1 MIDKEKILKH
11 ITSYK
16 DFLEH
21 FSISKY
27 SVDLMNSIEK
37 GKFDVKESSLWL
49 TFKEGM
55 PRLNQEVEVKFK
67 DSEIKKLFLT
77 LEEEP
82 IYEICRLIFVSKDK
96 SFTANLKQIESWRP
110 IPEETERKPDFG
122 RLNQGDFILFEYD
135 VRHDNPK
142 LKYSKISGF
151 VKKGFLESNGYL
163 TIATELQ
170 YCYFHD
176 EVQYDKDKIIK
187 ITRINMETKEFE
199 EI

>member
-37 GKFDVKESSLWL
+37 GKFDVKEGSLWL
-49 TFKEGM
+49 TFEEGM
-55 PRLNQEVEVKFK
+55 PRLSQEVEVKFK
-67 DSEIKKLFLT
+67 DGEIKELFLT

-82 IYEICRLIFVSKDK
+82 ISEIGRLIFVSRDK

-122 RLNQGDFILFEYD
+122 RLNIGDHI
-135 VRHDNPK
+135 VINDNEACGCFCG
-142 LKYSKISGF
+142 ISGNYLGLSTL
-151 VKKGFLESNGYL
+151 KKDSSIFLSCDMVN
-163 TIATELQ
+163 
-170 YCYFHD
+170 
-176 EVQYDKDKIIK
+176 IK
-187 ITRINMETKEFE
+187 KLTRINFETKEFE